1 MSMTYHRTRNT
12 DITGRGFLIWR
23 AEKIHEEHYAKQRK
37 NDSESCV
44 EHSIEVLQG
53 QYEVWFRFGADNQH
67 REFNKFHIISVSI
80 IHKTKYCPVVHMCV
94 QSVDKNID
102 NGFPMQHEQ
111 ILGFPCWESQT
122 YLDSSWK
129 VFCKAFRLRRL
140 SCRSC

>member
-1 MSMTYHRTRNT
+1 MSMTYHRTRNI

-44 EHSIEVLQG
+44 EHSIKVLQG

-111 ILGFPCWESQT
+111 ILGFPCWES
-122 YLDSSWK
+122 
-129 VFCKAFRLRRL
+129 
-140 SCRSC
+140 